1 MGNRGGGRLLGRF
14 RRQPTDERVAA
25 FLYLFMGV
33 VMRSAGTNNG
43 LTEITS
49 VRIPL
54 ADAAKLK
61 ALCERHGVKKSQ
73 LILSG
78 LRQEINR
85 LNKKAAKTA
94 ASV

>member
-25 FLYLFMGV
+25 FLYLFMVV
-33 VMRSAGTNNG
+33 VMRNSATNNG

>member
-1 MGNRGGGRLLGRF
+1 
-14 RRQPTDERVAA
+14 
-25 FLYLFMGV
+25 MGV
-33 VMRSAGTNNG
+33 VMRNAGTNNG

-54 ADAAKLK
+54 ADVAKLK

-78 LRQEINR
+78 LRQEISR